1 MKKSLLIMF
10 SCVFAL
16 NSCFS
21 QTSKDVVSKES
32 GFAEQ
37 HADSGKYDNG
47 IKAGRWVEY
56 NYDTV
61 QAIPVLIVEGDN
73 KREGELPQNLLLRKA
88 TGNYVQGLRDGKWI
102 IYTQVNNQEPP
113 IWNKTGETDYQSGMK
128 HGLDISYGIAG
139 DTITVASYV
148 NGKEYGIGKLFHPNL
163 SNKVWK
169 LYKAAN
175 GESRLLKEFYTSGQ
189 LKSEIIE
196 IGESNVRKLY
206 KVKLYHENGQ
216 LATVGQMDDYEEW
229 SGKWISYHENGK
241 LKSEANYKDGIENGL
256 TRFYH
261 ENGQLWSER
270 VYVDGKLW
278 EVKSNFDRLGKKKDK
293 GSLSK
298 GTGDVKLYD
307 TNGDLQEVVKYI
319 NGVEQK

>member
-1 MKKSLLIMF
+1 MF
-10 SCVFAL
+10 SCAFAL

-21 QTSKDVVSKES
+21 QTSKDVVSKDS

-37 HADSGKYDNG
+37 HADSGRYDNG
-47 IKAGRWVEY
+47 VKVGHWVEY
-56 NYDTV
+56 SYDTV
-61 QAIPVLIVEGDN
+61 QTMPVLIVEVDK
-73 KREGELPQNLLLRKA
+73 KRKGELPQNLLLRKE
-88 TGNYVQGLRDGKWI
+88 TGEYALGLREGRWTF
-102 IYTQVNNQEPP
+102 YTKASNQEPAV
-113 IWNKTGETDYQSGMK
+113 WNKTGETDYQSGKK
-128 HGLDISYGIAG
+128 HGLDISFDIAG
-139 DTITVASYV
+139 DTATVASYV
-148 NGKEYGIGKLFHPNL
+148 NGEEHGIGKLFHPNL

-169 LYKAAN
+169 VYKAAD
-175 GESRLLKEFYTSGQ
+175 GESQLLKEFYPSGQ
-189 LKSEIIE
+189 LKSEIIK
-196 IGESNVRKLY
+196 IGDTKDQKLY
-206 KVKLYHENGQ
+206 QIKLYYENGQ
-216 LATVGQMDDYEEW
+216 LATVGQMDDNEKW
-229 SGKWISYHENGK
+229 NGKWSSYHENGK
-241 LKSEANYKDGIENGL
+241 LKSEANYHNGIENGL